1 MASAGGRLQ
10 AYEKT
15 SVELSYPSVVRF
27 TGHVQLKGLSA
38 RTVESYL
45 CMLRQLTAWGK
56 GDPAELTEEHVRDY
70 FLYLVR
76 ERKYAPPTLRQARAS
91 LGCFYL
97 KLLGRTD
104 WKVFSN
110 VKAKDRE
117 RLPVVLSRD
126 EVRLIL
132 DQVRELRYLAPL
144 TLIYLCGLRLSEA
157 LQVEVR
163 DIQRNEGRLHV
174 REGKGGKDRM
184 VPLPEAALALLGQW
198 YRHHWHPRF
207 LFPAMGH
214 SWKSTLR
221 PDPLEQARIQ
231 REQWQRADHPVSTS
245 ALQNVWRIALA
256 ASGVAKPATIHTLRH
271 SYATHLLEEG
281 VSLRYVSAYLG
292 HASLEQTLVYAHL
305 TAVSEAQTQEAVA
318 RMAAGLTRPTLPPIA
333 PPAR

>member
-1 MASAGGRLQ
+1 MSGRAKAARIDSVAAPRLLHPCGAAPASL
-10 AYEKT
+10 
-15 SVELSYPSVVRF
+15 SVS
-27 TGHVQLKGLSA
+27 
-38 RTVESYL
+38 
-45 CMLRQLTAWGK
+45 
-56 GDPAELTEEHVRDY
+56 
-70 FLYLVR
+70 
-76 ERKYAPPTLRQARAS
+76 APPR
-91 LGCFYL
+91 GF
-97 KLLGRTD
+97 G
-104 WKVFSN
+104 W
-110 VKAKDRE
+110 
-117 RLPVVLSRD
+117 
-126 EVRLIL
+126 
-132 DQVRELRYLAPL
+132 
-144 TLIYLCGLRLSEA
+144 
-157 LQVEVR
+157 
-163 DIQRNEGRLHV
+163 
-174 REGKGGKDRM
+174 M

-198 YRHHWHPRF
+198 YRHHRHPRF

-214 SWKSTLR
+214 SWNSTLR

-318 RMAAGLTRPTLPPIA
+318 RMAAGLARPTLPPIA